1 MNQQPAASS
10 QKSPSLP
17 LSPSPHST
25 SRLPFALLWL
35 ASFALYAAT
44 TAREVLPADSGEFQL
59 AAATWDILHPPGYP
73 LYTVIGAL
81 WVRLAPLG
89 NIAFRLNL
97 LSAVLAATTLLLV
110 AKTVHLW
117 AETWGLAPRAALTG
131 GLAAAGLLGSSP
143 TFWAQATT
151 ANIRMPTLLFGAWG
165 FLALAQYDR
174 ELRDGGDGSQALVS
188 LAAALGLGVGHHPS
202 LAFVAIGWAL
212 YLLLRDPSL
221 LWQPCRWWKA
231 VPVAALAWGL
241 PQLYLPLRGAAVEGL
256 QLAPPGLNTWAGF
269 WHHVL
274 AQGFAGDMFAF
285 ANPTDLAL
293 RLPLIG
299 PLFRFQFPPVAL
311 LAVGAA
317 WIWLLLRQR
326 QAALALGA
334 AWLIH
339 TFVTLTYR
347 APQTVEYL
355 MPAYLPLV
363 IVFGAGMAQLLAA
376 CGRLKPRQRDVLAIA
391 VLALLA
397 LRAAGLAPDFVTL
410 AADTSIRERVEPLLE
425 QAPPNARILA
435 DWHWATPL
443 WVLQRTEGLG
453 AGAEVV
459 YVYPRADQEYEQVW
473 RAWAEETGDRPL
485 FTTHAYEWSGWT
497 AAPVGGGYRLY
508 RRPLTALPTEL
519 GFTPLEAELGPLRL
533 LGYRVVGAPEPGR
546 NLEVQLAWQ
555 ASGDQDPAPSFTMR
569 LFDAQ
574 GTFLLNA
581 DRWLG
586 SDTAPGEVRFTNLT
600 LPTPL
605 NACSPALTPT
615 VGVYTVEEG
624 NFNNLGEI
632 RLPPLAMT
640 CEPPALPVAH
650 FKPGFV
656 LWSGP
661 FLCGADYDVRQE
673 ATLYLHWCGPGRG
686 LNVQSGDAHAVVG
699 PLKLGQ
705 RQTVAL
711 RLPEGVL
718 PTFTLTRL
726 DGAAAHLLAAPFAP
740 AAPGQTYIPF
750 DGAMVLTDVALTRRA
765 GQPVVELRWRAARPL
780 VEDYA
785 VSARLLAG
793 DSFLGMHDMQPA
805 LSTLPTLKWVVTG
818 ARVTDPH
825 PFAPTAEQP
834 TGVTVA
840 VYERFRLT
848 PVGDAAT
855 IALSRSR

>member
-1 MNQQPAASS
+1 MNQQPAAS
-10 QKSPSLP
+10 QKSSLP
-17 LSPSPHST
+17 PRSPSPHPAP
-25 SRLPFALLWL
+25 RLPFALLWL
-35 ASFALYAAT
+35 AFFALYAAT
-44 TAREVLPADSGEFQL
+44 TARDVLPADSGEFQL

-73 LYTVIGAL
+73 LYTMIGAL

-89 NIAFRLNL
+89 NVAFRLNL
-97 LSAVLAATTLLLV
+97 LSAILAATTLLLV
-110 AKTVHLW
+110 AKTVRLW
-117 AETWGLAPRAALTG
+117 TETWGLAPRAALTG

-174 ELRDGGDGSQALVS
+174 ELRDGGDGSRALVS

-221 LWQPCRWWKA
+221 LWQPRRWWKA

-241 PQLYLPLRGAAVEGL
+241 PQLYLPLRGAAIEGL

-311 LAVGAA
+311 LAVSAA

-326 QAALALGA
+326 QAALALGT
-334 AWLIH
+334 AWLVH

-376 CGRLKPRQRDVLAIA
+376 CGRLKPRQRDVPAIA

-397 LRAAGLAPDFVTL
+397 LRVAGLTPDFVTL

-425 QAPPNARILA
+425 QAPPDARILA

-453 AGAEVV
+453 AGAEIV

-473 RAWAEETGDRPL
+473 RTWAEETGDRPL

-519 GFTPLEAELGPLRL
+519 GFTPLQAELGPLRL

-546 NLEVQLAWQ
+546 DLEVQLAWQ
-555 ASGDQDPAPSFTMR
+555 ASGSQDPAPSFTVR

-574 GTFLLNA
+574 GNFLLNA

-586 SDTAPGEVRFTNLT
+586 SDTAAGEVRFTGLTLALPVDRCTPMFRLTASVYTVTEGAFTTLGEVSLAELAATCIFPT
-600 LPTPL
+600 LPTEHVQP
-605 NACSPALTPT
+605 
-615 VGVYTVEEG
+615 GV
-624 NFNNLGEI
+624 
-632 RLPPLAMT
+632 
-640 CEPPALPVAH
+640 
-650 FKPGFV
+650 V
-656 LWSGP
+656 LWAGP
-661 FLCGADYDVRQE
+661 LLRGMDYHVDGNK
-673 ATLYLHWCGPGRG
+673 ATAYLHWCGPGQA
-686 LNVQSGDAHAVVG
+686 LIVHSGEEQALVE
-699 PLKLGQ
+699 PLDFGRCQTVRLSTPVGQ
-705 RQTVAL
+705 RPALQVSRPDGSPARLVSLALPAPESGQRYLPFGDTAVLVGAQTAERGGFFV
-711 RLPEGVL
+711 VD
-718 PTFTLTRL
+718 LT
-726 DGAAAHLLAAPFAP
+726 
-740 AAPGQTYIPF
+740 
-750 DGAMVLTDVALTRRA
+750 
-765 GQPVVELRWRAARPL
+765 WRATRPL
-780 VEDYA
+780 VDDYA
-785 VSARLLAG
+785 VSVRLKDTAG
-793 DSFLGMHDMQPA
+793 TLLGMHDMQPA
-805 LSTLPTLKWVVTG
+805 LSDIPTLKWVVNG
-818 ARVTDPH
+818 ARVLDPH
-825 PFAPTAEQP
+825 PFDPPETPPT
-834 TGVTVA
+834 TVTVTL
-840 VYERFRLT
+840 YERFRLT
-848 PVGDAAT
+848 PVAQPAT
-855 IALSRSR
+855 FGIGR